1 MQAARIDGAGEFHI
15 YWRIMLPLAMPAV
28 LVTGLFQVMS
38 SWNDFLGPLL
48 YLNDPSQYT
57 LSLGLQQFQNEI
69 STEWGLLMAA
79 TFLMILPIIIL
90 FFFLQ
95 KSFIQGI
102 TFTGIK
108 G

>member
-1 MQAARIDGAGEFHI
+1 
-15 YWRIMLPLAMPAV
+15 
-28 LVTGLFQVMS
+28 MS